1 MRIKNSTRNKKYI
14 MFSETYILTN
24 IVKTT
29 KLESSVVWVEK

>member
-1 MRIKNSTRNKKYI
+1 

-29 KLESSVVWVEK
+29 KLETSTSWVKSEDKQ